1 MFGMVFGSRG
11 VPFAPWHTAHICTL
25 GSMLPCACAGA
36 PANAKMTP
44 TAMVVERTRANMV
57 LPRERSWL
65 LDGQVSAHGGEGA
78 IARRTQSARRN
89 AGIGRGRATPDFAQ
103 FVLGPTGGRTRGL
116 DPSCIV
122 TARGCVCGYRRR
134 RGRRGDRAGLP
145 STTAP

>member
-1 MFGMVFGSRG
+1 MVFGSRG

-65 LDGQVSAHGGEGA
+65 LDAQVSAHGGEGA
-78 IARRTQSARRN
+78 IGRTAQSARRN
-89 AGIGRGRATPDFAQ
+89 AGIGRDRANPGFRGLHPPGRPEVGPEGSTRAT
-103 FVLGPTGGRTRGL
+103 L
-116 DPSCIV
+116 V
-122 TARGCVCGYRRR
+122 TARECVCGYRRR
-134 RGRRGDRAGLP
+134 RGRRGGR
-145 STTAP
+145 